1 MIVITKNKGEI
12 TMIYLNELEGEIA
25 YLESELRTAELNDW
39 EFEIAVLK
47 DEIAE
52 KEMELK
58 RLEG

>member
-1 MIVITKNKGEI
+1 
-12 TMIYLNELEGEIA
+12 MIYLNELEGEIA